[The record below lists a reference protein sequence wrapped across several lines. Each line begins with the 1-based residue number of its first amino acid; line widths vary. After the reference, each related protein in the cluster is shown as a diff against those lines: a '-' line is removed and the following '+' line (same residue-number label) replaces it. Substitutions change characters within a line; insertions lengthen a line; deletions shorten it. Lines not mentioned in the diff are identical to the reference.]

1 MLSIME
7 NYCKELSKIEKE
19 EEELYVKR
27 EKIRMKKEKQ
37 YKKKLTK
44 EFQEKFLHDPNNP
57 NGLGPLLKS
66 ANGIQIKDTK
76 DFKKGTFPF
85 RYDPNDNDSDSD
97 VDMEEVEESIE
108 VLREKDVSENPTD
121 SNRIVS
127 LLSKDKYERKQ
138 QLTQTIQ
145 LYVLSPVIIPRLLET
160 VRALLVSNMNT
171 SSSPVNLLA
180 FNSFSMYVLY
190 ERP

>member
-44 EFQEKFLHDPNNP
+44 EFEEKFLHDPNNP

-66 ANGIQIKDTK
+66 AFIQ
-76 DFKKGTFPF
+76 
-85 RYDPNDNDSDSD
+85 RR
-97 VDMEEVEESIE
+97 ES
-108 VLREKDVSENPTD
+108 
-121 SNRIVS
+121 
-127 LLSKDKYERKQ
+127 RKFCQ
-138 QLTQTIQ
+138 
-145 LYVLSPVIIPRLLET
+145 RLWN
-160 VRALLVSNMNT
+160 VRAIFCRS
-171 SSSPVNLLA
+171 
-180 FNSFSMYVLY
+180 
-190 ERP
+190 